1 MCRTESGAQLAF
13 LVCWTLSTP
22 SLSSSHPG
30 QGSTFT
36 VLISLGIGQLGY
48 SDCVEG
54 FFDSCVCVFF
64 NPCVLFSAEKG
75 SIFSLFCH
83 SILLPSVLC
92 SSDTVT
98 SYFPCVKQDTPLFY
112 QLLVLIHIFVLG
124 SWLFA
129 GSQHARIHPHC
140 HDDIQTFSNLSSPGA
155 LCCLRMTPLV
165 LMVVPR
171 GREDQIEHLSV
182 RIDGQSEGVWGTQW
196 VTYLCQ
202 YSCFQLTSAFRPIFV
217 FSSKSFQVITVTN
230 FITAEWNKRYTNVA
244 IEK

>member
-1 MCRTESGAQLAF
+1 MLSWLFWSVGHSVHILCPVHTLDRGVLLLSWFLWALGDWVILTVWRAF
-13 LVCWTLSTP
+13 SILVCVC
-22 SLSSSHPG
+22 
-30 QGSTFT
+30 F
-36 VLISLGIGQLGY
+36 LIL
-48 SDCVEG
+48 
-54 FFDSCVCVFF
+54 VCCFQQK
-64 NPCVLFSAEKG
+64 KG

-98 SYFPCVKQDTPLFY
+98 SYFPRVKRDTPLFY

-155 LCCLRMTPLV
+155 LCCLWMTPLV

-202 YSCFQLTSAFRPIFV
+202 YFCFQLTSAFRPIFV